1 MPTQDRPRALEQ
13 QTFSN
18 WTRAPSACI
27 AVILSLL
34 AMLLPAAT
42 HAAQGY
48 AAIGIT
54 SDYVHHG
61 LTQSSGEPAV
71 QAGVGLRSPT
81 GLYASAW
88 LSSINIGQQAPDY
101 GDDSGF
107 ELNLIG
113 GYERPLSATWSAEIN
128 AGRYIYFAEH
138 RMLDYNY
145 WEFWTSLSW
154 RERLRLSLAYSP
166 EATDHTRRV
175 QPEAL
180 DGERTVV
187 ELSAEWPLRRWL
199 ALGGGFGYHDARE
212 VSDVEFTF
220 WSAGATLRW
229 RRYALSLTHF
239 STDADARARWP
250 DGRAADRFAA
260 TLVLSFG

>member
-1 MPTQDRPRALEQ
+1 MPARDRPRALEKE
-13 QTFSN
+13 TLSN
-18 WTRAPSACI
+18 WSVARVLCGP
-27 AVILSLL
+27 AVVLLLS
-34 AMLLPAAT
+34 MLLPSTASAAR
-42 HAAQGY
+42 GY

-71 QAGVGLRSPT
+71 QAGAGLRSPT

-88 LSSINIGQQAPDY
+88 LSSINIRQQAPDY

-128 AGRYIYFAEH
+128 VGRYIYFAEH

-180 DGERTVV
+180 DGERMVV
-187 ELSAEWPLRRWL
+187 ELSGEWPLRRWL
-199 ALGGGFGYHDARE
+199 ALGGGVGYHDARE

-250 DGRAADRFAA
+250 DGRAANRFAA

>member
-1 MPTQDRPRALEQ
+1 LEQ
-13 QTFSN
+13 GIFSN
-18 WTRAPSACI
+18 RSLVRAPWGPA
-27 AVILSLL
+27 ALLLSI
-34 AMLLPAAT
+34 LLPSTAY
-42 HAAQGY
+42 AAQGY

-71 QAGVGLRSPT
+71 QAGAGLRSVT

-88 LSSINIGQQAPDY
+88 LSSIDIERQGPDF
-101 GDDSGF
+101 GDGSGI

-145 WEFWTSLSW
+145 WEFWASLSW

-166 EATDHTRRV
+166 EATDHTRRAE
-175 QPEAL
+175 PEAL

-250 DGRAADRFAA
+250 DARAADRFAA